1 MVKERAKKNEED
13 KSSMKPISIFKED
26 VEIIQKELSKYG
38 DFSQYVRFCLR
49 DSKQIEKFRKAKTA
63 Y

>member
-1 MVKERAKKNEED
+1 
-13 KSSMKPISIFKED
+13 MKPISIFKED